1 VDKSIFRKVSLER
14 LSSPD
19 KIDQLLYIT
28 NPYAWISLFGIL
40 LILVFVIIWSI
51 FGEIPIKIE
60 GNGMLMKSG
69 GVLNIQNIAVGIIED
84 INISPGDYIKE
95 GEIIAK
101 IRRINEE
108 KSPITNV
115 VSPYSGMVIEVMVN
129 RGSLVLQGDVVAGI
143 EPSDGSGGSED
154 IQALIYIPVSEGKNI
169 KVGMSAY
176 ISPST
181 VKKEEYG
188 YLMGK
193 VSAVSSYP
201 ATFQGMMK
209 ILGNESIVKSLSSSG
224 PVIALKVELIP
235 SDGNPSGFE
244 WSSKNGPDAKILG
257 GTICF
262 GYVVVERRR
271 PISFVAPMLRK
282 SIY

>member
-1 VDKSIFRKVSLER
+1 MDKSIFRKVSLER

-28 NPYAWISLFGIL
+28 NPYAWISLFGII

-69 GVLNIQNIAVGIIED
+69 GVLNIQNISAGMIEE
-84 INISPGDYIKE
+84 INISPGDYVKE

-101 IRRINEE
+101 IKRIHDE
-108 KSPITNV
+108 SAPISSV
-115 VSPYSGMVIEVMVN
+115 ISPYSGTIIEVMVN
-129 RGSLVLQGDVVAGI
+129 RGGFIGQGDVVASV
-143 EPSDGSGGSED
+143 EPSDESTSSED
-154 IQALIYIPVSEGKNI
+154 IQAIIYIPISEGKNI

-188 YLMGK
+188 FLMGK
-193 VSAVSSYP
+193 VSSVSSYP

-209 ILGNESIVKSLSSSG
+209 ILGNESMVKSLSSSG
-224 PVIALKVELIP
+224 PVIALKVKLIN
-235 SDGNPSGFE
+235 SDSNPSGFE
-244 WSSKNGPDAKILG
+244 WSSKKGPDTKILG
-257 GTICF
+257 GTLCF
-262 GYVVVERRR
+262 GYVIVEKRR
-271 PISFVAPMLRK
+271 PISFIAPILKK